1 MSNGWGTLSWSDGE
15 WGLQGNVNVPVNGG
29 VDTGWGIDSFGEDHF
44 GGLNGNL
51 DITLGSVTAT
61 GIIAAGWGS
70 NEWGQYYWGI
80 TGDIVVV
87 TGSQL
92 NAATHPVDI
101 KIDGNISV
109 NVDEDDDI
117 TITTGNIV
125 INADCNINITGSRLN
140 TFIGNEIV
148 SADVSLTVSGQQ
160 LNINLG
166 NVEIDAQV
174 REGWGVYQW
183 GIVPWGGEQDPEV
196 NVIGSA
202 LEVVTHPVDIQ
213 IDDNISVNVDEDD
226 DITIAV
232 GSPTIRTDVTFNVTG
247 SRLNVSEGLASVL
260 IIIDTSVSVT
270 GNQVNLDVGQ
280 AEAFQETLVP
290 VTTAG
295 RLNVL
300 IGNESTTADANVF
313 VTGSQLNGS
322 LGQIKYEVT
331 YSVTGSQANL
341 SVGTVT
347 FVITGSTT
355 VTGSRLNISEG
366 SVNIQGWSEV
376 QTGANNNWTPVDIAA

>member
-1 MSNGWGTLSWSDGE
+1 MSNGWGILSWNDGE

-29 VDTGWGIDSFGEDHF
+29 VNTGWGIDSFGEDHF
-44 GGLNGNL
+44 GGVNGNL
-51 DITLGSVTAT
+51 DINLGSVTAT

-80 TGDIVVV
+80 TGDVVNV

-92 NAATHPVDI
+92 NALTHPVDI
-101 KIDGNISV
+101 QIDGNISV
-109 NVDEDDDI
+109 SVDEDDDI

-125 INADCNINITGSRLN
+125 INADCNVNITGSRLN
-140 TFIGNEIV
+140 TFIGDEIV
-148 SADVSLTVSGQQ
+148 SADVSINISGQQ
-160 LNINLG
+160 LNTSLG

-183 GIVPWGGEQDPEV
+183 GVVPWGGEQDPEI

-202 LEVVTHPVDIQ
+202 LEAVIHPVDIQ
-213 IDDNISVNVDEDD
+213 IDGNIFVNVDEDD
-226 DITIAV
+226 DLIIYQ
-232 GSPTIRTDVTFNVTG
+232 GSSSIRTDVSFDVTG
-247 SRLNVSEGLASVL
+247 SQLNISEGFASVL

-270 GNQVNLDVGQ
+270 GSQLNGSIGTVVAGLFIG
-280 AEAFQETLVP
+280 VP
-290 VTTAG
+290 VTG
-295 RLNVL
+295 SQVNVL
-300 IGNESTTADANVF
+300 VGNESTTANANVS

-322 LGQIKYEVT
+322 LGQIKYEAT

-347 FVITGSTT
+347 FVISGSTT